1 MAENYYI
8 PPTSLDKFSGVNL
21 SKNMGLG
28 EAKLKISTVGGN
40 AKRAEMGLPQY
51 RKSLNKFISK
61 STKDISYLDGKETLK
76 GVKAAATG
84 VPSSSPDY
92 SARLTNSLEKV
103 ELKKKKLGLS
113 DDELKEIIRK
123 KKAQREALEK
133 WKQEKREA
141 VKLENEAS
149 IKTTGS
155 VEAIG

>member
-1 MAENYYI
+1 MI
-8 PPTSLDKFSGVNL
+8 
-21 SKNMGLG
+21 
-28 EAKLKISTVGGN
+28 
-40 AKRAEMGLPQY
+40 
-51 RKSLNKFISK
+51 
-61 STKDISYLDGKETLK
+61 
-76 GVKAAATG
+76 
-84 VPSSSPDY
+84 PSSSPDY

-155 VEAIG
+155 VEMAKLSSVLLDDSPPAFDKKEN